1 MADHDLL
8 IKQLSREATPVTR
21 PQARNLR
28 VLSWMLLAL
37 PCAGLSSLLVNRA
50 ANDWSAAGSW
60 LAVVQLSLA
69 FLVGGMAIA
78 NAFTLSIAGR
88 KPLSW
93 RWFALPLLLWAVGA
107 LFSLNSSPPAGH
119 HSGEVN
125 CYAFMLTVSAP
136 MVVIVIAYL
145 RRTRSLYPLRTLATA
160 GAGVASMALTLL
172 TFCHPVEIHPLDFLL
187 HIAAILT
194 IVSATIVLGWR
205 HVVIS

>member
-28 VLSWMLLAL
+28 VFTWMLLAL

-50 ANDWSAAGSW
+50 ATDWSAAGAW

-172 TFCHPVEIHPLDFLL
+172 TLCHPVEIHPMDFLL